1 MLGWKGSWACVAYES
16 YNDTALGWVNADYLS
31 KEPAQKSTKYYVHAS
46 GGLNMRSR
54 PSTTG
59 DRLLTIPEG
68 EIVYAQAYCDD
79 WVFVSYN
86 GWYGW
91 VSGDYIS
98 TSASK
103 PAKPQQGNQGSSGGY
118 TTADIEAAI
127 AEAKTYPGIYYVR
140 VWLNSGH
147 LEVGDDIM
155 KVLVGGDIR
164 ERTIDGLIKLVRT
177 IKTTCVVEDEVR
189 G

>member
-1 MLGWKGSWACVAYES
+1 MAEKSPSIDQWLEEAKADPQAGKVGMYLAHNGVVRGDAKEVVRQLGDDTRAVTGMDFS
-16 YNDTALGWVNADYLS
+16 YDAEKV
-31 KEPAQKSTKYYVHAS
+31 
-46 GGLNMRSR
+46 
-54 PSTTG
+54 
-59 DRLLTIPEG
+59 
-68 EIVYAQAYCDD
+68 
-79 WVFVSYN
+79 
-86 GWYGW
+86 
-91 VSGDYIS
+91 
-98 TSASK
+98 
-103 PAKPQQGNQGSSGGY
+103 
-118 TTADIEAAI
+118 EAAV